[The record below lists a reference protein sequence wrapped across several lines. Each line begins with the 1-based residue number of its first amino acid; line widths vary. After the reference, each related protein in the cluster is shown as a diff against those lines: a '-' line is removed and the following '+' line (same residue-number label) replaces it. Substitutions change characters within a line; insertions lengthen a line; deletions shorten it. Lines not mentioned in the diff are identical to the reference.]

1 MRKKDT
7 SKIEEEILS
16 FFPVL
21 REKKH
26 KKAYTLSGGERQMLA
41 IASVLLLEPKLL
53 ILDEP
58 SAGLA
63 PILVQKLY
71 KNIVEIAETGIKI
84 IMAEQ
89 NVRASLEIS
98 DKCLVLVSGK
108 KVAEGDSRSILCR
121 EDLGKIFLG
130 KTKVNQV
137 QD

>member
-1 MRKKDT
+1 
-7 SKIEEEILS
+7 
-16 FFPVL
+16 
-21 REKKH
+21 
-26 KKAYTLSGGERQMLA
+26 MLA